1 MEETI
6 NIKFDE
12 KQLDDIVKRVTEN
25 IIKEAKKDSITELTY
40 NESKPKWSVMYLDVN
55 ETHSESKKEKIYYGF
70 LYNTFSKEYASQFHL
85 DDKSD
90 CKKVEELKSKGWK
103 EEVLYK

>member
-25 IIKEAKKDSITELTY
+25 IIKEAKKDSVTELTY
-40 NESKPKWSVMYLDVN
+40 KKTEEKISFMYLYVHTSGHSSEKKKVYFGHAFNTLSKEMASHFDLSNEYDRKKVN
-55 ETHSESKKEKIYYGF
+55 ELKK
-70 LYNTFSKEYASQFHL
+70 Q
-85 DDKSD
+85 
-90 CKKVEELKSKGWK
+90 GWK
-103 EEVLYK
+103 EEIVE